1 MLVQALD
8 RFKISY
14 LHISTSLLDLS
25 PLHVYHCTLLLIPL
39 QTGAFHSILCDCH
52 DSFQLVLRSSKQLH
66 VVHVY
71 RDRGGGGAGRAI
83 ALPLFCW
90 DLFSRAPVDLEKV
103 IVELLDFSLKG
114 GRLEPVVFDESLRT
128 MQFLWKSGM
137 FACPNDYNPMC
148 VQG

>member
-1 MLVQALD
+1 MDREIDGSVYRFIARSLD
-8 RFKISY
+8 CWIGRSV
-14 LHISTSLLDLS
+14 DLWIGGFADRWIGS
-25 PLHVYHCTLLLIPL
+25 H
-39 QTGAFHSILCDCH
+39 
-52 DSFQLVLRSSKQLH
+52 
-66 VVHVY
+66 

-90 DLFSRAPVDLEKV
+90 DLSSRAPVDMENV

-137 FACPNDYNPMC
+137 LACPNDYNPMC

>member
-1 MLVQALD
+1 MMVSASLVVSAN
-8 RFKISY
+8 
-14 LHISTSLLDLS
+14 
-25 PLHVYHCTLLLIPL
+25 
-39 QTGAFHSILCDCH
+39 AA
-52 DSFQLVLRSSKQLH
+52 KQSDERRARCFFLA
-66 VVHVY
+66 

>member
-1 MLVQALD
+1 MTLHESLLCHLFNDVASHKSKFKRALVQGP
-8 RFKISY
+8 R
-14 LHISTSLLDLS
+14 
-25 PLHVYHCTLLLIPL
+25 
-39 QTGAFHSILCDCH
+39 
-52 DSFQLVLRSSKQLH
+52 
-66 VVHVY
+66 
-71 RDRGGGGAGRAI
+71 RGGAI

-128 MQFLWKSGM
+128 MQFLWKSGI

>member
-1 MLVQALD
+1 MVDWWIDLWIGGSAD
-8 RFKISY
+8 RWIGS
-14 LHISTSLLDLS
+14 H
-25 PLHVYHCTLLLIPL
+25 
-39 QTGAFHSILCDCH
+39 
-52 DSFQLVLRSSKQLH
+52 
-66 VVHVY
+66 

-90 DLFSRAPVDLEKV
+90 DLFSRAPVDMEKV

>member
-1 MLVQALD
+1 MRKVASAD
-8 RFKISY
+8 N
-14 LHISTSLLDLS
+14 
-25 PLHVYHCTLLLIPL
+25 
-39 QTGAFHSILCDCH
+39 
-52 DSFQLVLRSSKQLH
+52 RSNPSRNL
-66 VVHVY
+66 

-90 DLFSRAPVDLEKV
+90 DLFSRASVNMEKV
-103 IVELLDFSLKG
+103 ILELLDFSLKG

-128 MQFLWKSGM
+128 MQFFWKRGM

>member
-1 MLVQALD
+1 MRKNGQEKHL
-8 RFKISY
+8 
-14 LHISTSLLDLS
+14 TCLDLS
-25 PLHVYHCTLLLIPL
+25 CNIAAKRV
-39 QTGAFHSILCDCH
+39 D
-52 DSFQLVLRSSKQLH
+52 
-66 VVHVY
+66 

-90 DLFSRAPVDLEKV
+90 DLFSRAPVDMENV